1 MALLSQ
7 TQLGQFQDKY
17 DLDHKISSCIMS
29 ALAMWCHVPSLAS
42 NKFDLANWRGSQV
55 LMKTAVEG
63 PNLA

>member
-1 MALLSQ
+1 MAMLSQ

-42 NKFDLANWRGSQV
+42 NKFDFGQLGGVN
-55 LMKTAVEG
+55 MF
-63 PNLA
+63 